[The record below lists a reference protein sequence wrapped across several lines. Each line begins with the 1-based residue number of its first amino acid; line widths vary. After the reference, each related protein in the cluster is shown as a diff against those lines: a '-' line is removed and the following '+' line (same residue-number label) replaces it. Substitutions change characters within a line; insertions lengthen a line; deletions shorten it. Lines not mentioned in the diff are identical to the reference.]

1 MDTHEPSSSSSDTL
15 PSAPSHSRSTPSR
28 SQHSSPP
35 PAPRRARKDAQHDRV
50 RESAWGR
57 SKLLS
62 RLLTRE
68 ERDVAQVRTML
79 ALTSERLAHETRRAD
94 DAEAR
99 IADVLHKFR
108 AARETALHAQADA
121 ARAAEEVRL
130 YKLRLD
136 EAQREIFRAQDVVDR
151 LEADRADAE
160 AEAARARTLARR
172 YKEERLVARAR
183 EEGRQQ
189 GFQEGG
195 RDVGYYEARAGRER
209 PRQRQYQYRRTPVV
223 AEEYSEEYE
232 MHDNDNDNDDDNGSG
247 SQPEEIVPIPR
258 SPQPTWRPPSRPSD
272 SRATQRSP
280 PRATNTT
287 VSVSDGSPIAAPSP
301 IRPPSRPPAATPE
314 PIPIQDPGRSRSR
327 VRNEGPIV
335 PVPVHNPV
343 PSPSHPPVD
352 VPPDN
357 YIPYMSSDHIMTL
370 PPPHELAR
378 PVAPRS
384 PSPGAARDDPG
395 VRSRDDLGVRSRDF
409 AYAHDGAPAQ
419 AQTHRAFSNP
429 NAPFSPQSRT
439 STNISQYDLVS
450 ARTGRSTAGSGSGSG
465 GGGRDALAGLRQM
478 IGAVRPQSRSERS
491 RVRERERERAA
502 REEDVPEPVRR
513 ERESSLERQRRSG
526 AGTPLERLFKKRF
539 RTRQSGSRGGV
550 PDIMVESPTT
560 ATASRTSTVAA
571 ANQPHLLSPE
581 MHQQTLPPPA
591 DDADFSDPRPLPPLP
606 EFYLTT
612 PSAVGVSDAS
622 EQQLPAGF
630 VPMSADDFPDDPAMQ
645 FASPK
650 PLAGAKG
657 PTYEVAPIPPG
668 VVYPDPPGRRSA
680 TPGRRSA
687 TPGRRSATP
696 HAVALPPSPSSTP
709 SPRRRRGSLSGHLSP
724 LSLPLAFVAS
734 PSSRAPSD

>member
-1 MDTHEPSSSSSDTL
+1 
-15 PSAPSHSRSTPSR
+15 
-28 SQHSSPP
+28 
-35 PAPRRARKDAQHDRV
+35 PAPRRARKDAQHDRDRD

-62 RLLTRE
+62 RLLTRD
-68 ERDVAQVRTML
+68 ERDVAHVRTML

-99 IADVLHKFR
+99 IADVLHQFR

-121 ARAAEEVRL
+121 ARAAEE
-130 YKLRLD
+130 
-136 EAQREIFRAQDVVDR
+136 
-151 LEADRADAE
+151 
-160 AEAARARTLARR
+160 
-172 YKEERLVARAR
+172 
-183 EEGRQQ
+183 
-189 GFQEGG
+189 
-195 RDVGYYEARAGRER
+195 
-209 PRQRQYQYRRTPVV
+209 
-223 AEEYSEEYE
+223 
-232 MHDNDNDNDDDNGSG
+232 
-247 SQPEEIVPIPR
+247 
-258 SPQPTWRPPSRPSD
+258 
-272 SRATQRSP
+272 RSP

-287 VSVSDGSPIAAPSP
+287 VSVSMSDGSPIAAPSP

-357 YIPYMSSDHIMTL
+357 YIPYMSSDHIMAL

-395 VRSRDDLGVRSRDF
+395 VRSRDDLGVRSRDDLGVRSRDDPGVRSRDF
-409 AYAHDGAPAQ
+409 AYAHDAAPAQ
-419 AQTHRAFSNP
+419 MQRAIP

-450 ARTGRSTAGSGSGSG
+450 ARNARSAASGGGGG

-491 RVRERERERAA
+491 RVRERERAA
-502 REEDVPEPVRR
+502 REDVSEPVRR

-539 RTRQSGSRGGV
+539 RTRQSGSSGGV

-560 ATASRTSTVAA
+560 ATVSRTSTVAA

-687 TPGRRSATP
+687 TPGRRSTTP

-734 PSSRAPSD
+734 PSSPQCMVQVSEKIDTCPISAIDMKSMTKSV

>member
-28 SQHSSPP
+28 SQHSSPS
-35 PAPRRARKDAQHDRV
+35 PAPRRARKDAQHDRDRD

-62 RLLTRE
+62 RLLTRD
-68 ERDVAQVRTML
+68 ERDAAQVRTML
-79 ALTSERLAHETRRAD
+79 AITSERLAHETRRAD

-99 IADVLHKFR
+99 IVDVLHQFR
-108 AARETALHAQADA
+108 ASRETALRAQADA
-121 ARAAEEVRL
+121 ARATEEVRL

-136 EAQREIFRAQDVVDR
+136 EAQREIFRAQEVVDR

-189 GFQEGG
+189 GFQEGLARG
-195 RDVGYYEARAGRER
+195 RDMGYYEARAGRER
-209 PRQRQYQYRRTPVV
+209 EHPRQRQYRRPPVV

-232 MHDNDNDNDDDNGSG
+232 MNGDDNDNDNDSG

-258 SPQPTWRPPSRPSD
+258 SPQPAWRPPSRLSD
-272 SRATQRSP
+272 GRATQRSP
-280 PRATNTT
+280 PRATNST
-287 VSVSDGSPIAAPSP
+287 VSVSDASPIAAPSP
-301 IRPPSRPPAATPE
+301 IRPPARPPAATATPE

-327 VRNEGPIV
+327 SRVRDDGPIV
-335 PVPVHNPV
+335 PIPIHNPM

-357 YIPYMSSDHIMTL
+357 YIPYMSSDHIMAL

-384 PSPGAARDDPG
+384 PSPGTASHARDDPG
-395 VRSRDDLGVRSRDF
+395 VRTRDY
-409 AYAHDGAPAQ
+409 AYAHDAAPAQ

-429 NAPFSPQSRT
+429 GAPFSPQSRT

-450 ARTGRSTAGSGSGSG
+450 ARNGNGNGNGRSSG

-502 REEDVPEPVRR
+502 REDERERAARR

-539 RTRQSGSRGGV
+539 RTRQSGSSGGV

-560 ATASRTSTVAA
+560 ATVSRASTIAA

-581 MHQQTLPPPA
+581 MHQPSLPPPA
-591 DDADFSDPRPLPPLP
+591 DAADFAVSDSDPRPLPPLP

-612 PSAVGVSDAS
+612 PSAVGIADED

-630 VPMSADDFPDDPAMQ
+630 VPMGAAGPPHDFA
-645 FASPK
+645 APK
-650 PLAGAKG
+650 AKG
-657 PTYEVAPIPPG
+657 PRYSYEVAPIPPG
-668 VVYPDPPGRRSA
+668 VVYPDPPGRRS
-680 TPGRRSA
+680 T

-696 HAVALPPSPSSTP
+696 HGAAGVALPPSPSSTP

-734 PSSRAPSD
+734 PSARAPSD